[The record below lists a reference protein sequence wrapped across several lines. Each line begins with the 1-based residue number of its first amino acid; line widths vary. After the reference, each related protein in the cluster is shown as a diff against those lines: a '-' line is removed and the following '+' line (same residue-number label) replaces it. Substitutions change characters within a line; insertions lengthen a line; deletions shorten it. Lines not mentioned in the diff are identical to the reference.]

1 MEGTCLNMERNRH
14 IDCIAILKSVIESG
28 RSETDWGA
36 LLNHGLKLLDATSP
50 PTHGGGSFPVAGGG
64 SAPAA
69 STPAVEPSQTISG
82 LLANLQ
88 MMPSKSGGTFTK
100 FTVGGTHIACFDDS
114 VNQVIPMMLGQMV
127 MVACA
132 AKRSACGK
140 FINRSAKSIQASTAT
155 PPQVFDQDIPF

>member
-1 MEGTCLNMERNRH
+1 MIERNRH

-50 PTHGGGSFPVAGGG
+50 PVGNSGGSFPVASQG
-64 SAPAA
+64 SAPAPLA
-69 STPAVEPSQTISG
+69 PAVEPSQTVSG

-127 MVACA
+127 IVACA

-140 FINRSAKSIQASTAT
+140 FINRSAKAIQASQASS
-155 PPQVFDQDIPF
+155 PSIPDQDIPF

>member
-1 MEGTCLNMERNRH
+1 MIERNRH
-14 IDCIAILKSVIESG
+14 IDCIALLKSIIESG

-50 PTHGGGSFPVAGGG
+50 PTYGGGSFPVASGG

-69 STPAVEPSQTISG
+69 STPAVEPSQTVSG

-100 FTVGGTHIACFDDS
+100 FTVNGTHIACFDDQ
-114 VNQVIPMMLGQMV
+114 VNQIVPMMLGQMV
-127 MVACA
+127 TVACA
-132 AKRSACGK
+132 CKRSACGK
-140 FINRSAKSIQASTAT
+140 FINRSAKAIQASQASSTSI
-155 PPQVFDQDIPF
+155 PDNEIPF

>member
-1 MEGTCLNMERNRH
+1 MIERNRH

-50 PTHGGGSFPVAGGG
+50 PVGNSGGSFPVASQG
-64 SAPAA
+64 SAPAPLA
-69 STPAVEPSQTISG
+69 PAVEPSQTVSG
-82 LLANLQ
+82 LLAKLQ

-100 FTVGGTHIACFDDS
+100 FTVGGSHIASFDDS

-127 MVACA
+127 TVACA
-132 AKRSACGK
+132 CKRSACGK
-140 FINRSAKSIQASTAT
+140 FINRSAKAIQASQA
-155 PPQVFDQDIPF
+155 PSPSIPDQDIPF

>member
-1 MEGTCLNMERNRH
+1 MIERNRH

-50 PTHGGGSFPVAGGG
+50 PTHGGGSFPVASGG

-69 STPAVEPSQTISG
+69 STPAVEPSQTVSG

-127 MVACA
+127 TVACA
-132 AKRSACGK
+132 CKRSACGK
-140 FINRSAKSIQASTAT
+140 FINRSAKAIQASQA
-155 PPQVFDQDIPF
+155 PSPSIPDQDIPF

>member
-1 MEGTCLNMERNRH
+1 MIERNRH

-50 PTHGGGSFPVAGGG
+50 TTHGGSFPVASQG
-64 SAPAA
+64 SAPAPLA
-69 STPAVEPSQTISG
+69 PAVEPSQTVSG

-100 FTVGGTHIACFDDS
+100 FTVGGTHIAGFDDS

-127 MVACA
+127 TVACA
-132 AKRSACGK
+132 CKRSACGK
-140 FINRSAKSIQASTAT
+140 FINRSAKSIQASQAAS
-155 PPQVFDQDIPF
+155 PSIPDNEIPF

>member
-1 MEGTCLNMERNRH
+1 MERNRH
-14 IDCIAILKSVIESG
+14 IDCIALLKSIIESG

-36 LLNHGLKLLDATSP
+36 LLNHGLKILDATSP
-50 PTHGGGSFPVAGGG
+50 PAHGGGSFPVASGG

-69 STPAVEPSQTISG
+69 STPAVEPSQTVSG

-127 MVACA
+127 IVACA

-140 FINRSAKSIQASTAT
+140 FINRSAKAIQASQA
-155 PPQVFDQDIPF
+155 PSPSIPDQDIPF